1 MQPRLPDH
9 PDSLHE
15 LHHLTQTRD
24 VIEHEI
30 GKLERDTG
38 VRAEEERTVVA
49 PHDDTVDDIVAAD
62 IFRMK
67 LDTLARLAR
76 SRHQAYF
83 ARLDFTPDGGEKATH
98 YLGRWGVINT
108 DDNEIAVLDWR
119 APVANLYYS
128 GQVGPMDYDAP
139 DGRVTGDLSL
149 KRMLTV
155 RDGELLSMFDSGL
168 VSQDEYLQSVLGSV
182 SSDRLREIVTT
193 IQSEQNLVI
202 RHPFRRSMIV
212 QGVAGSGKTTIALH
226 RIAWLLYD
234 KRDTLRP
241 EQLMILA
248 PNPLFLS
255 YVSQVLPDLGVERVA
270 QTTFPG
276 LCRQWMGKRAPK
288 IRLLSRLED
297 KLTASSAE
305 REATAFVLR
314 EKGSL
319 AFKAQV
325 ERYLADFT
333 RRMVIPEGLRFGNRI
348 LYTRDELEDVLLRQL
363 RHFPLQ
369 DRLGELRKYVRTRI
383 KAAAGDMKAALN
395 KMADD
400 RLSQLLATLPDGP
413 ERRERARK
421 LLDSRDARL
430 QEVDD
435 RMKQYVADLPKLF
448 PDLSLLPVYRD
459 FLLSCADPRIAES
472 TLSYLDK
479 GEARSED
486 LAALCS
492 VCRVLYG
499 LPGKQMR
506 HVVIDECQ
514 DFSPYQLAVLRETY
528 PAATFTL
535 VGDLMQGVH
544 EEEGVTDYAA
554 WIDPVFSGEID
565 LLRLETSYRNT
576 VEIMT
581 LAGRVSACHPVS
593 GHMTAKPVLRH
604 GEQPALHVFPKDAQ
618 RIAAL
623 RDQALAWQ
631 AEGFRTIAL
640 ITRTQQ
646 EAAKLHQAL
655 KKELPVTL
663 LRADDQEYHGGVLI
677 LPAAMVKG
685 LEFDCVAV
693 CNASA
698 ESFPDDSFLCRMLYV
713 IMTRP
718 LHRLA
723 LFATG
728 EASPMLIRAMQ
739 EDADHANA

>member
-1 MQPRLPDH
+1 MQTHLPDH
-9 PDSLHE
+9 PDSLPE
-15 LHHLTQTRD
+15 LEHLTGTRR
-24 VIEHEI
+24 IIEQEIAWLEHE
-30 GKLERDTG
+30 TG
-38 VRAEEERTVVA
+38 VGAEEERTVVA
-49 PHDDTVDDIVAAD
+49 PHDASVDDIVAAD

-67 LDTLARLAR
+67 LDTLARLGR

-98 YLGRWGVINT
+98 YLGRWGVVNSDT
-108 DDNEIAVLDWR
+108 NEIAVLDWR
-119 APVANLYYS
+119 APIANLYYS
-128 GQVGPMDYDAP
+128 GQVGPMDYEAP

-155 RDGELLSMFDSGL
+155 RDGELLSLFDSGL
-168 VSQDEYLQSVLGSV
+168 VSQDEYLQGVLGAV

-255 YVSQVLPDLGVERVA
+255 YVSQVLPDLGVERVV

-276 LCRQWMGKRAPK
+276 LCAHWMGKRAPK
-288 IRLLSRLED
+288 LRLLSRLED
-297 KLTASSAE
+297 KLAATAQE
-305 REATAFVLR
+305 REQTAFVLR

-319 AFKAQV
+319 AFKALV
-325 ERYLADFT
+325 EDYLTGFT
-333 RRMVIPEGLRFGNRI
+333 RRMAAVDGLRFGNRI
-348 LYTRDELEDVLLRQL
+348 LYTREELEDVLLRQL

-369 DRLGELRKYVRTRI
+369 DRLNELRKYVRTRL
-383 KAAAGDMKAALN
+383 KAAAADMKAALG

-400 RLSQLLATLPDGP
+400 RLSQLLATMPDSP
-413 ERRERARK
+413 ERRERARR

-430 QEVDD
+430 QEIDD
-435 RMKQYVADLPKLF
+435 RQKQYLADLPKLF

-459 FLLSCADPRIAES
+459 FLTSCADPRIAES
-472 TLSYLDK
+472 TLPYLDK
-479 GEARSED
+479 GEVRSED

-499 LPGKQMR
+499 LPSKQIR
-506 HVVIDECQ
+506 HIVIDECQ
-514 DFSPYQLAVLRETY
+514 DFSPYQLALLRETH

-544 EEEGVTDYAA
+544 EEEGITDYTA

-565 LLRLETSYRNT
+565 LLHLETSYRNT

-604 GEQPALHVFPKDAQ
+604 GEQPSLRVFTRDAQ

-631 AEGFRTIAL
+631 AEGYRTIAL

-646 EAAKLHQAL
+646 EAVKLHQAL
-655 KKELPVTL
+655 KKELPVRL
-663 LRADDQEYHGGVLI
+663 LRADDQDYHGGVLI

-693 CNASA
+693 VNASA
-698 ESFPDDSFLCRMLYV
+698 DDFPDDPFLCRMLYV

-728 EASPMLIRAMQ
+728 AASPMLIRAFEEVQ
-739 EDADHANA
+739 SHADD